1 MINGTEYNSIRRSGK
16 CVKVLE
22 NSEAELIYNET
33 TGEYIA
39 IEKAVTYTN
48 YGDCWH
54 STKGSFKRCKKA
66 FEKYSPKSMA
76 AIAG

>member
-1 MINGTEYNSIRRSGK
+1 MINGMEYNRLHRSSNFL
-16 CVKVLE
+16 KVLD
-22 NSEAELIYNET
+22 NSEAEVIYNRT

-66 FEKYSPKSMA
+66 FEKYSPKTFS